1 MKANKDFWQ
10 SFAMCLAA
18 WCVLLGSTWL
28 VSVVFN
34 S

>member
-1 MKANKDFWQ
+1 MLNKDFWR

-18 WCVLLGSTWL
+18 WCLFLGTTWF

-34 S
+34 P